1 VSFAGGLSGFGGLVV
16 IDTTTN
22 IGVNYIAIPGSL
34 IQSFYTVAISPDN
47 TKVYANA
54 TYSPPDGS
62 DVIAII
68 DPSTESVVTTIP
80 PVMSVGI
87 FSPDGKHLYIPDGT
101 NSVAVIDTSTNTVSA
116 TVSGVSGAGAI
127 AIVPAPSIVPPLH
140 AFEVSKLD
148 INVHRGR
155 FELESELLLEA
166 SSSGLDPVNQPVRLQ
181 VGPFITTIPAG
192 SFTKRRHG
200 YDFEGVIN
208 DVHLSVTIRQTG
220 ALRYAFDAT
229 VRHASLAGVTNP
241 VQVSL
246 NINTQGGG
254 LADVR
259 GLIEPARHDWDD

>member
-1 VSFAGGLSGFGGLVV
+1 L
-16 IDTTTN
+16 
-22 IGVNYIAIPGSL
+22 AI
-34 IQSFYTVAISPDN
+34 T
-47 TKVYANA
+47 
-54 TYSPPDGS
+54 
-62 DVIAII
+62 
-68 DPSTESVVTTIP
+68 
-80 PVMSVGI
+80 
-87 FSPDGKHLYIPDGT
+87 PDGKHLYVPDGT

-116 TVSGVSGAGAI
+116 TVNGVSGAGAI

-166 SSSGLDPVNQPVRLQ
+166 SSGGLDPVNQPVRLQ

-220 ALRYAFDAT
+220 ALSYAFDAT
-229 VRHASLAGVTNP
+229 ARGASLVGVTNP

-246 NINTQGGG
+246 NINIQGGG

-259 GLIEPARHDWDD
+259 AFIDPAKQARND